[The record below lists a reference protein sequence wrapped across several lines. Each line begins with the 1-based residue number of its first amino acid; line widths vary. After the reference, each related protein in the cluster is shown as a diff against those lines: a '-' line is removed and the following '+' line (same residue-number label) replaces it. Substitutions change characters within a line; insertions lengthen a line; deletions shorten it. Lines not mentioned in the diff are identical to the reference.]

1 MAEPQEYAAA
11 EAEDDPFWGRMNDP
25 SGSARVVGLCGDDME
40 FYLDIRDG
48 VVEEVKYYSNGC
60 PDTRACGRET
70 AERAQGKRLMDVLA
84 ISPREVVDALPQ
96 LSAEGRHCAILAVS
110 ALHRAVADFLL
121 ML

>member
-1 MAEPQEYAAA
+1 MAEPWEHTAAQA
-11 EAEDDPFWGRMNDP
+11 GHDPFWGRMNDP

-48 VVEEVKYYSNGC
+48 VVEEVKCYSNGC
-60 PDTRACGRET
+60 EHTRVCGCEAAR
-70 AERAQGKRLMDVLA
+70 RAQGQRLMDVLA
-84 ISPREVVDALPQ
+84 ISPRQVIDALPQ

-121 ML
+121 MP